1 MQILIRDITLVAI
14 VKGCSA
20 VWATQT
26 WNSPFSCIAATSFSL
41 QGKFCPAIPPGHFTK
56 YFFRFF
62 YNAYFTKS
70 ETKIRSQ
77 KQVEND
83 KILDNMKCPK
93 IDCNI
98 EEKQFD
104 AIKKIQWKVWF
115 ELNIQEN

>member
-1 MQILIRDITLVAI
+1 MAGGPLDTVMSVQDQGHNYSYVFNFEQDFEHSVVRVWMEENWRSVCAWASGIYMLLIFGGQSYMV
-14 VKGCSA
+14 
-20 VWATQT
+20 
-26 WNSPFSCIAATSFSL
+26 N
-41 QGKFCPAIPPGHFTK
+41 
-56 YFFRFF
+56 RFF

-104 AIKKIQWKVWF
+104 AIKKIQ
-115 ELNIQEN
+115 